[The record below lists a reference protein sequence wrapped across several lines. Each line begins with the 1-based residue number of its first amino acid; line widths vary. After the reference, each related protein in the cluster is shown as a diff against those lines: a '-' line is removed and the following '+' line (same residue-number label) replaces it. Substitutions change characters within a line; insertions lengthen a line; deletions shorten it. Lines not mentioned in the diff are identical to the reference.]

1 METLFDGQLETY
13 ELFDAQ
19 RLRVILKRESTAEE
33 ADQSNRHFIKSLC
46 PHLQFR
52 RASESSGRVYK
63 IRNES

>member
-19 RLRVILKRESTAEE
+19 RFRIILKRESTAEE
-33 ADQSNRHFIKSLC
+33 ADQSNQHFIKSLC

-52 RASESSGRVYK
+52 RASESKVRSYTVK
-63 IRNES
+63 K